1 MRSYIKIIIKPV
13 NALNK
18 ITMKKET
25 IFHTIKSLPFLA
37 MIALTMMSC
46 SNEDVEESTDSTSQA
61 VEDIEILAE
70 IQSMTEVLDDMSEVI
85 GIEMDQSK
93 QFNTDASKSL
103 QDGPY
108 FSSCVSRTV
117 VLEGSD
123 INISLDF
130 GSGCEGP
137 HGNILAGVIRLD
149 IKLVSTDEQ
158 LVTHSFE
165 DFSVNGRTIE
175 GSMTRNRIRSN
186 NDGYPEVQTS
196 KDISI
201 LWNENTTFNRVGQT
215 KRIWVSGNDTRSWG
229 DDVFLTTGNWNV
241 LKNGVLQR
249 SVTITKELR
258 REMSCRFL
266 VSGTMDIEGSVGSYI
281 LDFGDGTCDD
291 VAVVTIG
298 EREQE
303 IQLGR
308 LRRLIR
314 K

>member
-1 MRSYIKIIIKPV
+1 
-13 NALNK
+13 
-18 ITMKKET
+18 MKKESMYQ
-25 IFHTIKSLPFLA
+25 TIKSLPFLA
-37 MIALTMMSC
+37 MIALFVLSC
-46 SNEDVEESTDSTSQA
+46 SNDEVEESAASDSEEI
-61 VEDIEILAE
+61 EDIEILAE

-85 GIEMDQSK
+85 GTEMDQNK
-93 QFNTDASKSL
+93 QFNEDDSKSL
-103 QDGPY
+103 PDGPY
-108 FSSCVSRTV
+108 FSSCASRTL
-117 VLEGSD
+117 VLEGSS

-137 HGNILAGVIRLD
+137 HGNVLAGVIRVD
-149 IKLVSTDEQ
+149 IQLLNADEQ

-165 DFSVNGRTIE
+165 DFSINERSIE

-186 NDGYPEVQTS
+186 EDGYPEVR
-196 KDISI
+196 ISRDLTI
-201 LWNENTTFNRVGQT
+201 QWNENTTFNRVGQT
-215 KRIWVSGNDTRSWG
+215 KRTWVSGNDTRTWG

-249 SVTITKELR
+249 SVAISKELR

-266 VSGTMDIEGSVGSYI
+266 VSGSVEIEGSDASYS

-291 VAVVTIG
+291 VAVVTVG
-298 EREQE
+298 EREKE